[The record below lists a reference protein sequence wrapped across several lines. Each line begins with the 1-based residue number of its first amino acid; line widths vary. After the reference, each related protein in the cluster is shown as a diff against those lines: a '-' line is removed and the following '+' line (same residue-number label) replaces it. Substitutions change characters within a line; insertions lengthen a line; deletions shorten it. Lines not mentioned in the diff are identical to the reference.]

1 MINDKGKTFLQYQK
15 KKVKK
20 KKTKGKGMHI
30 HKSHITE
37 T

>member
-1 MINDKGKTFLQYQK
+1 MTNDKGNTFLQEPK
-15 KKVKK
+15 NKGKK